1 MMPLQVCNNSKASVL
16 DSVETNLQRRMLT
29 SYLLHI
35 QLTQGE
41 NTLPFIFAFT
51 ADTFDPKKFF
61 EMVGMK
67 AMSAENV
74 KKVFLVLDVDGS
86 GFIEEEELK

>member
-1 MMPLQVCNNSKASVL
+1 MLSFIMQVTLIPSNLPLSQTASFI
-16 DSVETNLQRRMLT
+16 
-29 SYLLHI
+29 LL
-35 QLTQGE
+35 
-41 NTLPFIFAFT
+41 FVA
-51 ADTFDPKKFF
+51 ATFEPKKFF

-74 KKVFLVLDVDGS
+74 KKVFQVLDVDGS